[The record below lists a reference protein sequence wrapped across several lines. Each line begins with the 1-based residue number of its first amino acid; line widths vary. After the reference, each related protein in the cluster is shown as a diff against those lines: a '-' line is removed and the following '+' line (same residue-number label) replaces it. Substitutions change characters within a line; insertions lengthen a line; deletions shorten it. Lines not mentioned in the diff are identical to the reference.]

1 MRDGTMPDE
10 LVRIFLTLCLF
21 AFALIVGV
29 PLYQRQWKPITITKA
44 RSLKNR
50 AMELGLLVGL
60 VGWLAWLLHV
70 IVRGTDDSLVQQLG
84 GLLKLGSW
92 QLAAALLGAAL
103 LLAGLSL
110 VALGISEMDD
120 QWRIGIDE
128 QDPQTRVVQT
138 GVFKLLRHPIYTGI
152 CCMTGGALLILPHLV
167 TAALAVGSM
176 VGAVVQMKLEETFMR
191 ERFGNAYK

>member
-1 MRDGTMPDE
+1 MRDGTMPDA
-10 LVRIFLTLCLF
+10 LVRIFLTLCLL

-29 PLYQRQWKPITITKA
+29 PLHRRRWKPITITKA

-70 IVRGTDDSLVQQLG
+70 IVRGTNDLLVQQLG
-84 GLLKLGSW
+84 GMLELGSFY
-92 QLAAALLGAAL
+92 LVAALLGAAL
-103 LLAGLSL
+103 LIAGLLL
-110 VALGISEMDD
+110 VAFGISEMDD

-138 GVFKLLRHPIYTGI
+138 GIFKVLRHPIYTGI
-152 CCMTGGALLILPHLV
+152 CCIAGGAVLVLPHFV
-167 TAALAVGSM
+167 TAALAVGSIA
-176 VGAVVQMKLEETFMR
+176 GAVAQMKLEETVMR
-191 ERFGNAYK
+191 ERFGDAYK